1 MLHNLYFF
9 VLIFILQNTIGLG
22 LALLLNSRLPGHQ
35 IHRTVL
41 YIPAILSLVVTGFI
55 WELMLSPQI
64 GLVNPTLKNMGL
76 GGLQQVW
83 LGDPSISLP
92 VVILVQAWQWMGVPM
107 VVYSAAWTD
116 ANMGRFFLNSVVVT
130 LGGVVIN
137 LLCSTPL
144 AYALARFRFR
154 LNGFLFI
161 FIVGGLIAPGQLIGI
176 SLLQWVKTLHLF
188 NTYFSLIFPYAAFGM
203 PVAVLILSGFFRQ
216 LPRELE
222 EAALIDG
229 AGEFT
234 AFLRIMVPLVRPA
247 LATVIIF
254 NGIGIWNDFFLPLV
268 LAYTPDIQT
277 LPLGIIL
284 LFGAFSSEWGTIF
297 AAVIIAS
304 VPVIIAYFFLT
315 RQFIAGLS
323 AGAVKG

>member
-1 MLHNLYFF
+1 
-9 VLIFILQNTIGLG
+9 
-22 LALLLNSRLPGHQ
+22 LPGAGHDAQ
-35 IHRTVL
+35 LEDGVYSLTAQRRRRQVSWWRVVQWLVL
-41 YIPAILSLVVTGFI
+41 TFIAVVNIIPIVLTFFASFKSNQDFFYNTY
-55 WELMLSPQI
+55 
-64 GLVNPTLKNMGL
+64 
-76 GGLQQVW
+76 
-83 LGDPSISLP
+83 SLP
-92 VVILVQAWQWMGVPM
+92 KIWHLDN
-107 VVYSAAWTD
+107 YTAAWND

-130 LGGVVIN
+130 VGGVAIN
-137 LLCSTPL
+137 LLCATPL

-154 LNGFLFI
+154 LNGPIFI
-161 FIVGGLIAPGQLIGI
+161 FVVGGLIAPGQLIGV
-176 SLLQWVKTLHLF
+176 SLLQWVKSLHLF

-222 EAALIDG
+222 DAALIDG
-229 AGEFT
+229 ADEFT

-277 LPLGIIL
+277 LPLGIVL
-284 LFGAFSSEWGTIF
+284 LFGAYSSEWGTIF

>member
-1 MLHNLYFF
+1 VYSVRVRRHRRLFRWATVQWL
-9 VLIFILQNTIGLG
+9 VLTFIAVVNIIPIIL
-22 LALLLNSRLPGHQ
+22 
-35 IHRTVL
+35 TVL
-41 YIPAILSLVVTGFI
+41 ASFKSNQDFFYNTY
-55 WELMLSPQI
+55 
-64 GLVNPTLKNMGL
+64 
-76 GGLQQVW
+76 
-83 LGDPSISLP
+83 SLP
-92 VVILVQAWQWMGVPM
+92 DVWHLDN
-107 VVYSAAWTD
+107 YSAAWTD

-284 LFGAFSSEWGTIF
+284 LFGAYSSEWGTIF

>member
-1 MLHNLYFF
+1 VVNIIPIILTILASFKSNQDFF
-9 VLIFILQNTIGLG
+9 YNT
-22 LALLLNSRLPGHQ
+22 
-35 IHRTVL
+35 
-41 YIPAILSLVVTGFI
+41 Y
-55 WELMLSPQI
+55 
-64 GLVNPTLKNMGL
+64 
-76 GGLQQVW
+76 
-83 LGDPSISLP
+83 SLP
-92 VVILVQAWQWMGVPM
+92 KVWHLDN
-107 VVYSAAWTD
+107 YSSAWTD

-137 LLCSTPL
+137 LVCSTPL

-154 LNGFLFI
+154 LNGPLFI

>member
-1 MLHNLYFF
+1 MAIRRRRPLRWWA
-9 VLIFILQNTIGLG
+9 ISQW
-22 LALLLNSRLPGHQ
+22 LLLTFIAVVDIIPIVLSFLASFKSNQDFFYNTYALP
-35 IHRTVL
+35 
-41 YIPAILSLVVTGFI
+41 
-55 WELMLSPQI
+55 
-64 GLVNPTLKNMGL
+64 K
-76 GGLQQVW
+76 VW
-83 LGDPSISLP
+83 HFDNY
-92 VVILVQAWQWMGVPM
+92 A
-107 VVYSAAWTD
+107 AAWND

-137 LLCSTPL
+137 LICSAPL
-144 AYALARFRFR
+144 AYALARYRFR
-154 LNGFLFI
+154 LNGALYI
-161 FIVGGLIAPGQLIGI
+161 FVVGGLIAPVQLIGI

-203 PVAVLILSGFFRQ
+203 PVSVLILSGFFRQ

-222 EAALIDG
+222 DAALIDG

-247 LATVIIF
+247 IATVVIF
-254 NGIGIWNDFFLPLV
+254 NGVGIWNDFFLPLV
-268 LAYTPDIQT
+268 LAYTADIQT
-277 LPLGIIL
+277 LPLGIVL
-284 LFGAFSSEWGTIF
+284 LFGAYSSEWGTIF

-304 VPVIIAYFFLT
+304 VPVIVAYFFLT

>member
-1 MLHNLYFF
+1 MRS
-9 VLIFILQNTIGLG
+9 VTIRRRKRGFQWSYVQW
-22 LALLLNSRLPGHQ
+22 LLLTVVAVMNIIPIFL
-35 IHRTVL
+35 TVL
-41 YIPAILSLVVTGFI
+41 ASFKSNQDFFYNTY
-55 WELMLSPQI
+55 
-64 GLVNPTLKNMGL
+64 
-76 GGLQQVW
+76 
-83 LGDPSISLP
+83 SLP
-92 VVILVQAWQWMGVPM
+92 KVWHFDN
-107 VVYSAAWTD
+107 YSTAWTD
-116 ANMGRFFLNSVVVT
+116 ASMGRFFLNSVVVT
-130 LGGVVIN
+130 VGGVAIN
-137 LLCSTPL
+137 LVCSTPL

-154 LNGFLFI
+154 LNGPLFI

-284 LFGAFSSEWGTIF
+284 LFGAYSSEWGTIF

-304 VPVIIAYFFLT
+304 VPVIVAYFFLT